1 MRQCLSPDPFPL
13 SAFDRGPCVW
23 QQQDGALEAALQGIL
38 GEGER
43 ADPQLLR
50 AEPRASQ
57 GAGLD
62 LRRTRRL
69 PCPAQAS
76 VGRHG
81 RVHSGADW
89 TPQREEL
96 APRSARLWGGL
107 HGLTGS
113 SRQPSSCRCSAPSAL
128 TPGPRTGASWEKLF
142 FFVALSGVGGSL
154 LPAPA
159 LAHGGLHTP
168 CGAGGEGLAV
178 LRGPGGH
185 VKDAVMLAAP
195 LDVGGGDIRVS
206 QSFSSYVS
214 LGR

>member
-1 MRQCLSPDPFPL
+1 MLSVEGP
-13 SAFDRGPCVW
+13 SAVW
-23 QQQDGALEAALQGIL
+23 QEQEGALEAALQGVS

-50 AEPRASQ
+50 AEPRAGQ
-57 GAGLD
+57 GTGPD

-81 RVHSGADW
+81 RVRPGADW

-96 APRSARLWGGL
+96 APRSARLCGGL

-113 SRQPSSCRCSAPSAL
+113 SRQPSSWRCSALSAL
-128 TPGPRTGASWEKLF
+128 TPRSQDGSFLGKAFLLCGLEW
-142 FFVALSGVGGSL
+142 GGGSL
-154 LPAPA
+154 PPAPA
-159 LAHGGLHTP
+159 LAHGGLHTL

-178 LRGPGGH
+178 LRGPTGH
-185 VKDAVMLAAP
+185 GKDSVMLAAP
-195 LDVGGGDIRVS
+195 LDVGSGDT
-206 QSFSSYVS
+206 
-214 LGR
+214 